1 MCTKFFSSHRNT
13 RNYHSSTA
21 ALLSANKN
29 KAPTGKIMSNDTGQL
44 FRGEKDRF
52 QGVTIDSTKEPCDA
66 EAFGEILKGTVQS
79 DKQ

>member
-1 MCTKFFSSHRNT
+1 MSH
-13 RNYHSSTA
+13 
-21 ALLSANKN
+21 
-29 KAPTGKIMSNDTGQL
+29 DTGQL